1 MLMEK
6 KNLIKLCWRGLLLNH
21 GSAAPPDFSVFFL
34 QIMKISS
41 AKDINKKERNLRDT
55 ETKELRNQKPKYKKR
70 YRERRSEIKGERLC
84 TKGKE

>member
-1 MLMEK
+1 
-6 KNLIKLCWRGLLLNH
+6 
-21 GSAAPPDFSVFFL
+21 
-34 QIMKISS
+34 MKISS